1 MAKGLFQNVRYK
13 GTIGGVTY
21 RVVNGEYIASNK
33 SSLSKETVS
42 NSPAFANTRKLNN
55 EFKGCAFFSKVLQ
68 NGLKTYAAST
78 FGNTSPLKTYLYPDI
93 VKIARESMNKATNQ
107 AFGERS
113 ILSANI
119 GEAFTNFVPTKKNP
133 DDFSSLNITLTD
145 SGVTGS
151 PQKVINLA
159 SFNPST
165 AFLAPEGATHVAV
178 FALGAYLPNYEYNAE
193 AGIYEPISGTTP
205 TQEAQ
210 FSGESLGVFDLS
222 LTTATQ
228 PATADVDV
236 VDWEEGM
243 RGLYL
248 VGYGVMF
255 MKKVGDS
262 YVPLAG
268 GAGAKFIYSGS
279 WV

>member
-21 RVVNGEYIASNK
+21 RVVNGDYIASNK
-33 SSLSKETVS
+33 SSLSKETVQ

-68 NGLKTYAAST
+68 NGLKSYAAST
-78 FGNTSPLKTYLYPDI
+78 FGNTSALKTYLYPDI
-93 VKIARESMNKATNQ
+93 VKIARESMNKATGQ
-107 AFGERS
+107 AFGERN

-159 SFNPST
+159 GFAPATSFI
-165 AFLAPEGATHVAV
+165 APEGATHVAV

-193 AGIYEPISGTTP
+193 AGVYEPKSGTTP
-205 TQEAQ
+205 NQDAQ

-222 LTTATQ
+222 LTTTTQ

-236 VDWEEGM
+236 VDWAEGM

-255 MKKVGDS
+255 MKSVGGS
-262 YVPLAG
+262 YVPLVG
-268 GAGAKFIYSGS
+268 GAGAKFIYSDS

>member
-33 SSLSKETVS
+33 SSLSKETVE

-55 EFKGCAFFSKVLQ
+55 EFRGCAFFSKVLQ
-68 NGLKTYAAST
+68 NGLKSYAAST
-78 FGNTSPLKTYLYPDI
+78 FRNTTALKTYLYPEI
-93 VKIARESMNKATNQ
+93 VKIARESMNKATAQ

-119 GEAFTNFVPTKKNP
+119 GQAFTDYVPTKRNP
-133 DDFSSLNITLTD
+133 EDFSSLNITLTN
-145 SGVTGS
+145 SGVQGS

-159 SFNPST
+159 SFTPATS
-165 AFLAPEGATHVAV
+165 FIAPEGATHALV
-178 FALGAYLPNYEYNAE
+178 FALGAYLPNYEYNAS
-193 AGIYEPISGTTP
+193 AGIYEPVSGTTP

-210 FSGESLGVFDLS
+210 FSGEMLGRFDLS
-222 LTTATQ
+222 STTSTEV
-228 PATADVDV
+228 ATADVDV

-255 MKKVGDS
+255 VKSVGNS
-262 YVPLAG
+262 YVPLVG
-268 GAGAKFIYSGS
+268 GAGAKFIYSGN